1 MFGKERKNFV
11 AEKMLLNKYKI
22 CKMLAGRKAQ
32 FELARKTIYWMIA
45 GLIISMLVLAFALI
59 LGNYTGKLT
68 SVPKEL
74 QAELISQRFGNV
86 PECFAEQDNLTQ
98 KVFPG
103 MLDLSKFSEERMA
116 QCYATDKEKGIK
128 QFNFRLKLAKAGKEV
143 STNNYYHKDD
153 FTIYKE
159 VLVRNEKGEVA
170 KDQLMIYVQ
179 EKIGD

>member
-1 MFGKERKNFV
+1 
-11 AEKMLLNKYKI
+11 
-22 CKMLAGRKAQ
+22 MLADRKAQ

-45 GLIISMLVLAFALI
+45 ALIISMLVLAFALI

-74 QAELISQRFGNV
+74 QAELISQRFANV
-86 PECFAEQDNLTQ
+86 PECFAYQDNLTG
-98 KVFPG
+98 KVFSG
-103 MLDLSKFSEERMA
+103 MIDLMKFTEEQMK
-116 QCYATDKEKGIK
+116 QCYITDKEAGIK

-143 STNNYYHKDD
+143 STNNYYNHDD

-179 EKIGD
+179 EKIGN